1 MKKLNQIGLLVILLW
16 NFSAQANQ
24 RPPALGSVDDYKD
37 LDWKDGWYMGTGIVY
52 QSPSTI
58 QTSVVTHGNRQELNA
73 YSDSVDNGWTIYVGK
88 EITDFFNLE
97 FSYIDIGG
105 GTASSP
111 DNSVTI
117 NYDSA
122 YAYELNGLLHTPKL
136 FNINL
141 FGVLGYDYLSQSG
154 TQMSE
159 GSSQD
164 FHYNGVAYFYGLG
177 MQWDYKKVG
186 LRFTWNNTQVRANA
200 EDDVSIQN
208 LYMLSVIYHIS

>member
-1 MKKLNQIGLLVILLW
+1 MKMLNKIGMFAILLW
-16 NFSAQANQ
+16 SILVYANQ
-24 RPPALGSVDDYKD
+24 RPPALEDAGNYSD
-37 LDWKDGWYMGTGIVY
+37 LDWTTGWYVGTGVVY

-58 QTSVVTHGNRQELNA
+58 QTSVVTQGNRQELNA
-73 YSDSVDNGWTIYVGK
+73 NSDSVDNGWTVYVGK
-88 EITDFFNLE
+88 EITNFFNLE

-105 GTASSP
+105 GTASTP
-111 DNSVTI
+111 DNIVTI

-122 YAYELNGLLHTPKL
+122 YAYELNGLLRTPKL
-136 FNINL
+136 LNTHL

-177 MQWDYKKVG
+177 MQWDYKKMG
-186 LRFTWNNTQVRANA
+186 LRFTWNNTQVRANS

-208 LYMLSVIYHIS
+208 LYMLSVIYHII